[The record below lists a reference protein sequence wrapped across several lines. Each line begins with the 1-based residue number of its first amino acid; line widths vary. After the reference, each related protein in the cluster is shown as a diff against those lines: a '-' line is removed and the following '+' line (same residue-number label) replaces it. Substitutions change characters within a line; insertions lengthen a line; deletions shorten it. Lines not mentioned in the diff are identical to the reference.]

1 MQSLTL
7 VLKMFEILCYL
18 VKRVIS
24 RIDMC
29 IDSEELFRRIRS
41 IDMLNIYTT
50 HTSLLVDIYSMKDI
64 FTVERRGGRY
74 IICVRDFSRLEK
86 CAEEGRKLYLKYLQ
100 DMLKIITK
108 S

>member
-7 VLKMFEILCYL
+7 VWKMFEILCYL
-18 VKRVIS
+18 VKRVLS
-24 RIDMC
+24 RVDMC
-29 IDSEELFRRIRS
+29 IDSEELLERIRS
-41 IDMLNIYTT
+41 VDMLNIYTT

-74 IICVRDFSRLEK
+74 IVCIRDFSRLEK
-86 CAEEGRKLYLKYLQ
+86 CAEEGRRLYLKYLQ
-100 DMLKIITK
+100 DVLKDITN